1 MEKPICCA
9 ECGCEIEEECY
20 FSVLDNYL
28 QVKYFD
34 SKENNIFC
42 SKECLCD
49 ALSVGEV
56 DKETGEVY
64 GF

>member
-9 ECGCEIEEECY
+9 ECGCEI
-20 FSVLDNYL
+20 DNYL

-34 SKENNIFC
+34 SEENNIFC